1 MHKCIVKLL
10 LKWNLPTKVRTPT
23 SSQQGHG
30 GDGGEKKKYY
40 PEDSFPPYF
49 RSFAVIPYIKISFFP

>member
-30 GDGGEKKKYY
+30 GDGGEKKNIIRRIHFHLTL
-40 PEDSFPPYF
+40 DLLL
-49 RSFAVIPYIKISFFP
+49 